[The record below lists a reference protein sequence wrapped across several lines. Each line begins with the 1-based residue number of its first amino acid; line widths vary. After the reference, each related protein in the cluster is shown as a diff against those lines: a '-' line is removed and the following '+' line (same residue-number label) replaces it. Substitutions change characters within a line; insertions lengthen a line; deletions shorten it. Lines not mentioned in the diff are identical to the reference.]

1 MDYWEIGIENIY
13 NKTNYDSII
22 NIDFNEKEKNVANA
36 IIVRNTWLD
45 AFMIDLISL
54 ILIFGIYQLREE
66 S

>member
-1 MDYWEIGIENIY
+1 MDYWEIGTENIY

-22 NIDFNEKEKNVANA
+22 NIDFNEKEKNVAKA